1 MSELWYFSYGW
12 SLDKSLMKKCVGEW
26 IDARRAVLKGFELV
40 FNAYSPS
47 WRGGVANLRESEGG
61 EVRGVAYRITSEQLE
76 RLDRLEGVPG
86 RAARLSVSIEVEGA
100 GAARAITHVATNPK
114 EGRVY
119 PSREY
124 LSAMCRGV
132 KQHGLGEEALKII
145 RRAAGA
151 KIP

>member
-12 SLDKSLMKKCVGEW
+12 SLDKSLMKKCIGEW
-26 IDARRAVLKGFELV
+26 IDARRAVLKGFELA

-47 WRGGVANLRESEGG
+47 WRGGVANLKEAENG
-61 EVRGVAYRITSEQLE
+61 EIHGVAYRITSDQLE
-76 RLDRLEGVPG
+76 KLDRFEGVPG
-86 RAARLSVSIEVEGA
+86 RAARLSISIEVEGVGEVKA
-100 GAARAITHVATNPK
+100 VTHVATNIR

-124 LSAMCRGV
+124 LSAMYRGV

-145 RRAAGA
+145 RKAAGT